1 MVPLVPPVSDQ
12 RVSGLDQ
19 TGIGHLQELQ
29 TDAARGL
36 HSSHDTDSRLNV
48 VKPAPWF
55 CARDPA
61 LAQPHRHLLLL
72 VLLRP
77 AATSAIL
84 SQTAPRNCC
93 CFAAERERGVYLA
106 CCGLPAAL
114 SLAVARFFF
123 FWFRCWVFLVLPLTL
138 PRPRRPPPVQ
148 LTHAD
153 THIHTRTHPHTRTS
167 LTHQLLPAAFWP
179 LSRRSSPVASLSY
192 LRARTSKRI

>member
-29 TDAARGL
+29 TNAAKGL

-55 CARDPA
+55 CARDLA
-61 LAQPHRHLLLL
+61 LAQLHRHLLLLL

-84 SQTAPRNCC
+84 NQTISRLLLL
-93 CFAAERERGVYLA
+93 AAEGERGFYLA
-106 CCGLPAAL
+106 YCCLPAAL
-114 SLAVARFFF
+114 SLAVI
-123 FWFRCWVFLVLPLTL
+123 VFL
-138 PRPRRPPPVQ
+138 
-148 LTHAD
+148 
-153 THIHTRTHPHTRTS
+153 
-167 LTHQLLPAAFWP
+167 F
-179 LSRRSSPVASLSY
+179 
-192 LRARTSKRI
+192 